1 VRGAALSSHRQ
12 WSWEFVLG
20 ACRVSVLP
28 SQDRVILSGVEGS
41 LHAQKS
47 LYRPKAFSDL
57 GSRQN
62 SLQHYSDHEQVG
74 IFRLRS
80 RFASRSSYSA
90 QDDSA

>member
-1 VRGAALSSHRQ
+1 VRGAALSSQ
-12 WSWEFVLG
+12 
-20 ACRVSVLP
+20 P
-28 SQDRVILSGVEGS
+28 SAIRFMLCILSGVEGS